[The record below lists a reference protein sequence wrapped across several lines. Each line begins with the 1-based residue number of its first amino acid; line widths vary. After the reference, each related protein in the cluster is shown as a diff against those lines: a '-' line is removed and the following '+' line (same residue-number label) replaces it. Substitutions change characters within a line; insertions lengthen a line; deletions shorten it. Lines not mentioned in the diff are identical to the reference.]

1 MTDTS
6 NRNMICKLKR
16 IYGPNRSISNPW
28 YIIFYSS
35 YIIIAAFAFVCNS
48 MLLLSLYRHHKKPKK
63 RSIHPGAR
71 FRSQRIRTK
80 KFKICEKTRDNLI
93 GYLATF
99 DLLLSL
105 TMPFT
110 ALDVLSEYWPLG
122 RNTQPLARICRAFP
136 SIIINS
142 SSMIIIVIALNCYR
156 QILHSSKKQLSP
168 RKLRYIVVLIISLA
182 SLVASPIFY
191 FTKLDPLI
199 KRPLNR
205 IMEEADSANNPS
217 INSTNASNA
226 SETKENRVP
235 PIVCDEYNDLDFLD
249 ISFVLDDWPIS
260 AQNIRLYY
268 SIFSIITQL
277 IVPFF
282 VISIL
287 YYSVYKRLA
296 RQAEIQRR
304 VTRTEHA
311 LKKENQRNKRR
322 NKLLATISLV
332 YLFTWLPLSIFGT
345 LMDANIEL
353 LGQGSDTE
361 TTTILFMSCHLIG
374 MMSSCLNPILYGYRN
389 KHVRKGNILFEL

>member
-1 MTDTS
+1 MTDES

-35 YIIIAAFAFVCNS
+35 YIIIAAFAFICNS

-63 RSIHPGAR
+63 RLIHPGAR

-168 RKLRYIVVLIISLA
+168 RKLRYLVVLIISLA
-182 SLVASPIFY
+182 TLVSAPIFY

-199 KRPLNR
+199 AGAVNPFT
-205 IMEEADSANNPS
+205 EEADSANNPRM
-217 INSTNASNA
+217 NSTNASNT
-226 SETKENRVP
+226 SETKENRIP
-235 PIVCDEYNDLDFLD
+235 PIICDEYNDLDFLD

-277 IVPFF
+277 IVPFL
-282 VISIL
+282 VISIS

-304 VTRTEHA
+304 VARTEAA

-345 LMDANIEL
+345 LVDAKVEL
-353 LGQGSDTE
+353 LGQGSDTG

-374 MMSSCLNPILYGYRN
+374 MMSSCANPIVYGYRN
-389 KHVRKGNILFEL
+389 KHVRKGNILFKP

>member
-1 MTDTS
+1 
-6 NRNMICKLKR
+6 
-16 IYGPNRSISNPW
+16 
-28 YIIFYSS
+28 
-35 YIIIAAFAFVCNS
+35 
-48 MLLLSLYRHHKKPKK
+48 
-63 RSIHPGAR
+63 
-71 FRSQRIRTK
+71 
-80 KFKICEKTRDNLI
+80 
-93 GYLATF
+93 
-99 DLLLSL
+99 
-105 TMPFT
+105 
-110 ALDVLSEYWPLG
+110 
-122 RNTQPLARICRAFP
+122 
-136 SIIINS
+136 
-142 SSMIIIVIALNCYR
+142 MIIIVIALNCYR
-156 QILHSSKKQLSP
+156 QVLHSSKKQLSP

-182 SLVASPIFY
+182 TLVSVPIFH

-199 KRPLNR
+199 EGTVNPFT
-205 IMEEADSANNPS
+205 EETSSSNNHS
-217 INSTNASNA
+217 NDSTNASNT

-235 PIVCDEYNDLDFLD
+235 PIICDEYNDLDFMD

-268 SIFSIITQL
+268 SMFSIMTQL

-282 VISIL
+282 VISIS

-304 VTRTEHA
+304 VARTEAA

-353 LGQGSDTE
+353 LGQGSDTG

-374 MMSSCLNPILYGYRN
+374 MMSSCSNPILYGYRN
-389 KHVRKGNILFEL
+389 KYVRKGNILFKL